1 MRELTA
7 QFGWQFANPDVVHIG
22 TIAAPVVC
30 HPKTP
35 RLKGQCGMT
44 PGHIWDLEV
53 CSVRSCL
60 QCVKPADN
68 KWAFVEERT
77 LGSKGTL
84 PGPGHI
90 AMHCQSCNFLLRLP
104 LKLVIRKV
112 MLKGIAH
119 LQPTNSFY

>member
-1 MRELTA
+1 
-7 QFGWQFANPDVVHIG
+7 
-22 TIAAPVVC
+22 
-30 HPKTP
+30 
-35 RLKGQCGMT
+35 MT

-112 MLKGIAH
+112 LKGIAH
-119 LQPTNSFY
+119 LQIVFIKSITREENVLQGKQLAPSC